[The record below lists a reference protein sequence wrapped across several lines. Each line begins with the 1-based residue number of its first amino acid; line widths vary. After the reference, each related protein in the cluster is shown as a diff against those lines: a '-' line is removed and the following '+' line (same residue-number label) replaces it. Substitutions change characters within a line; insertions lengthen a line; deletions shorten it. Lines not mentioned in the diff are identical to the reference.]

1 MVVANHLKS
10 KGCSEA
16 EGADRDQGDGQGCW
30 NPLRVDSAKRLD
42 AWLKNDPTG
51 HGSALK
57 LMVGDFNAYAMED
70 PVRTLRDAGWADAF
84 SVAGVKRPYSYV
96 YNGQS
101 GRLDHALL
109 SPALAKRLKGAAEWH
124 SNADEPDGEGY
135 AGKDVTGPWRSSDHD
150 PMLLGFDL

>member
-1 MVVANHLKS
+1 MYKRQAFKRGNGPAFVVVANHLKS

-30 NPLRVDSAKRLD
+30 NALRVDSAKRLD
-42 AWLKNDPTG
+42 AWLKKDPTG

-70 PVRTLRDAGWADAF
+70 PVRALRDAGWADAF
-84 SVAGVKRPYSYV
+84 TVAGAKRPYSYV

-109 SPALAKRLKGAAEWH
+109 LSLIH
-124 SNADEPDGEGY
+124 I
-135 AGKDVTGPWRSSDHD
+135 
-150 PMLLGFDL
+150 

>member
-1 MVVANHLKS
+1 M
-10 KGCSEA
+10 
-16 EGADRDQGDGQGCW
+16 
-30 NPLRVDSAKRLD
+30 DSAKRLD
-42 AWLKNDPTG
+42 AWLKKDPTG

-70 PVRTLRDAGWADAF
+70 PVRTLRDAGWKDAF
-84 SVAGVKRPYSYV
+84 TMAGAKRPYSYV

-109 SPALAKRLKGAAEWH
+109 SPELAKRLKGAAEWH
-124 SNADEPDGEGY
+124 SNADESRSHGY
-135 AGKDVTGPWRSSDHD
+135 AQGNEAGPWRSSDHD